1 MTKADI
7 AERIA
12 ATINFTKKESADIV
26 DLFFELMKKT
36 LDKEGKLKISGFG
49 NFETKQ
55 KNARKGR
62 NPQTG
67 ETLTITSR
75 RVLTFKPSAILRSA
89 VNKGTK

>member
-12 ATINFTKKESADIV
+12 ATINTTKKESADIV
-26 DLFFELMKKT
+26 ELVFELMKNT
-36 LDKEGKLKISGFG
+36 LETEGKLKISCFG

-55 KNARKGR
+55 KNNRKGR
-62 NPQTG
+62 NPHTG

-75 RVLTFKPSAILRSA
+75 RVLTFKPSAVLKASL
-89 VNKGTK
+89 NK